1 MTSLLQRVKSKM
13 SIFAHRKARGIL
25 DGEYGSVFRGR
36 SLDFDDLRAYV
47 PGDEVRDIDWK
58 ASARHGSPLIKRY
71 VAVRR
76 QTLMLV
82 ADTGRNMAAESR
94 DGETKKDIAV
104 MALGVMGYLAHRHGD
119 VVGLACGDA
128 NGSRT
133 LPAKA
138 GEAHL
143 ERLLQEV
150 DSRTGLDSGPSRL
163 EEQLHHVARTVKGRK
178 LLFVV
183 TDELAAEPGLEQLL
197 RRLRAQHEVLW
208 LTIRDAELSGPGGDA
223 FSVADSAPLLGRI
236 AATPAVATA
245 YATATA
251 ERDAGRH
258 AMLRRVGISEG
269 HVASSHDVMTELFA
283 LLNGTG
289 VQDNAG
295 FYGPLQ
301 YSQLWLW
308 AGVGLLALVLGW
320 YLLFSSAPVNVL
332 CRRYPRGS
340 RRRRTSRASRRRT
353 CCGSTPSRPK
363 PLPGC

>member
-13 SIFAHRKARGIL
+13 SIFAHRKARGML

-82 ADTGRNMAAESR
+82 ADTGRNMAAGAR

-119 VVGLACGDA
+119 VVGLVCGDA
-128 NGSRT
+128 SGSRT
-133 LPAKA
+133 IPAKA

-150 DSRTGLDSGPSRL
+150 DSGVSLDSGPSRL
-163 EEQLHHVARTVKGRK
+163 EEQLRHVARTVKGRK

-183 TDELAAEPGLEQLL
+183 SDELAADSGLEQLL
-197 RRLRAQHEVLW
+197 RRLRAQHEILW
-208 LTIRDAELSGPGGDA
+208 LTIRDANLAGPGPAEDA
-223 FSVADSAPLLGRI
+223 FSVADASPLLGRI
-236 AATPAVATA
+236 AESSAVAAA
-245 YATATA
+245 YAAATSG
-251 ERDAGRH
+251 RNSGRH
-258 AMLRRVGISEG
+258 AMLRSVGISEG
-269 HVASSHDVMTELFA
+269 NVANSHDVMTELFA
-283 LLNGTG
+283 LLERHRR
-289 VQDNAG
+289 AG
-295 FYGPLQ
+295 
-301 YSQLWLW
+301 
-308 AGVGLLALVLGW
+308 
-320 YLLFSSAPVNVL
+320 
-332 CRRYPRGS
+332 
-340 RRRRTSRASRRRT
+340 
-353 CCGSTPSRPK
+353 
-363 PLPGC
+363 

>member
-1 MTSLLQRVKSKM
+1 MPSWRPSRHPEPAVTSLLLRVKSKM

-76 QTLMLV
+76 QTVMLV

-104 MALGVMGYLAHRHGD
+104 MVLGVMGYLAHRHGD
-119 VVGLACGDA
+119 VVGLVCGDA

-150 DSRTGLDSGPSRL
+150 DSSTGLDSGPSRL

-183 TDELAAEPGLEQLL
+183 TDELAASPGLEQLL

-208 LTIRDAELSGPGGDA
+208 LTIRDAELSGATHSPDA
-223 FSVADSAPLLGRI
+223 FSVADSAPLLSRI
-236 AATPAVATA
+236 AASPAVATA
-245 YATATA
+245 YETATA

-283 LLNGTG
+283 LLERHRR
-289 VQDNAG
+289 AG
-295 FYGPLQ
+295 
-301 YSQLWLW
+301 
-308 AGVGLLALVLGW
+308 
-320 YLLFSSAPVNVL
+320 
-332 CRRYPRGS
+332 
-340 RRRRTSRASRRRT
+340 
-353 CCGSTPSRPK
+353 
-363 PLPGC
+363 

>member
-76 QTLMLV
+76 QTVMLV

-104 MALGVMGYLAHRHGD
+104 MVLGVMGYLAHRHGD
-119 VVGLACGDA
+119 VVGLVCGDA

-150 DSRTGLDSGPSRL
+150 DSSTGLDSGPSRL

-183 TDELAAEPGLEQLL
+183 TDELAASPGLEQLL

-208 LTIRDAELSGPGGDA
+208 LTIRDAELSGATHSPDA
-223 FSVADSAPLLGRI
+223 FSVADSAPLLSRI
-236 AATPAVATA
+236 AASPAVATA
-245 YATATA
+245 YETATA

-269 HVASSHDVMTELFA
+269 HVANSHDVMTELFA
-283 LLNGTG
+283 LLERHRR
-289 VQDNAG
+289 AG
-295 FYGPLQ
+295 
-301 YSQLWLW
+301 
-308 AGVGLLALVLGW
+308 
-320 YLLFSSAPVNVL
+320 
-332 CRRYPRGS
+332 
-340 RRRRTSRASRRRT
+340 
-353 CCGSTPSRPK
+353 
-363 PLPGC
+363 